1 MRSFELRLL
10 LKLDYLF
17 FNCFSVVSMS
27 LKITKF
33 RTISLSYQIEHPK
46 YVKYSSK
53 GGIFL
58 VEDIEVLSQTVAIVG
73 LVSTERFCL
82 AKGQVVTPAEMP
94 CHLFIH
100 LRAVRFHY

>member
-1 MRSFELRLL
+1 M
-10 LKLDYLF
+10 
-17 FNCFSVVSMS
+17 
-27 LKITKF
+27 
-33 RTISLSYQIEHPK
+33 
-46 YVKYSSK
+46 KYSSK
-53 GGIFL
+53 VGIFL
-58 VEDIEVLSQTVAIVG
+58 VEGIEVLSQTVVIVG